1 MATLVEKLS
10 HLAQTKQEIKN
21 AIIEKGIVIAPEDT
35 YRSYADK
42 IRQIPSGDIYIE
54 GAKYGISANTILG
67 AVEDGVLT
75 GSAPYFTDMYFD
87 DFHIIGENVLK
98 EKFKTN
104 ANIRTFDSG
113 SVSEVQNSG
122 MRQIFYQ
129 CPNIIQVKMDNL
141 AIVHQYGL
149 YGAFSQCEQLEEIR
163 FDRLERIE
171 TSGLYNVCYKCYN
184 LRSSVVMPNLNYV
197 AQSGLSGAFRECI
210 YIETAFFP
218 RLQTIEQSGLS
229 SCFNSCTKL
238 SKIALPALESAGQ
251 TALSGS
257 FAKTGITTISFPS
270 LVSITSS
277 SLTTSTFQGCA
288 ALTEIHFRKDMQ
300 ESFEEIWSANTYY
313 SNKFGASNATVYF
326 DLIGAITVNDVV
338 YTRSE
343 MDSICTDTATDF
355 VAWRDENDTLIYTH
369 ASSEPEIGTQ
379 VYFDMGMTIAGTV
392 SAIA

>member
-21 AIIEKGIVIAPEDT
+21 AIIDKGIVISPEDT

-42 IRQIPSGDIYIE
+42 IRQIPSGDVYIE

-75 GSAPYFTDMYFD
+75 SSASYFTDMHFD
-87 DFHIIGENVLK
+87 DFHTVGENVLK
-98 EKFKTN
+98 EKFKAN
-104 ANIRTFDSG
+104 ANIRTFNSG
-113 SVSEVQNSG
+113 SVGEIQDNG
-122 MRQIFYQ
+122 MRQTFYQ
-129 CPNIIQVKMDNL
+129 CPNIIQVKLDNL
-141 AIVHQYGL
+141 AIVGAYGL
-149 YGAFSQCEQLEEIR
+149 YNTFYQCEQLEDIR

-171 TSGLYNVCYKCYN
+171 TFGLYNVCYYCNN
-184 LRSSVVMPNLNYV
+184 LRSPVFMPNLHYV
-197 AQSGLSGAFRECI
+197 AQNGLSGAFRGCI
-210 YIETAFFP
+210 SIETAFFP
-218 RLQTIEQSGLS
+218 RLQTIEQSGLT
-229 SCFNSCTKL
+229 SCFNGCTKL

-251 TALSGS
+251 LALGS
-257 FAKTGITTISFPS
+257 SFSKTGITTISFPS
-270 LVSITSS
+270 LVSITNNSFS
-277 SLTTSTFQGCA
+277 ASTFQGCT

-313 SNKFGASNATVYF
+313 SNKFGATNATVYF

-343 MDSICTDTATDF
+343 MDSACTNEATDF
-355 VAWRDENDTLIYTH
+355 VAWRDENYTLIYTH

-379 VYFDMGMTIAGTV
+379 VYFDAGMTIAGTV
-392 SAIA
+392 SAVA

>member
-10 HLAQTKQEIKN
+10 HLAQTKQEIKK
-21 AIIEKGIVIAPEDT
+21 AIIDKGIVIAPEDT

-87 DFHIIGENVLK
+87 DFHTVGENVLK
-98 EKFKTN
+98 EKFKAN
-104 ANIRTFDSG
+104 ANVRTFDSG
-113 SVSEVQNSG
+113 SVGEIQNNG
-122 MRQIFYQ
+122 MRQTFYQ
-129 CPNIIQVKMDNL
+129 CPNIEQVRMDNL
-141 AIVHQYGL
+141 AIVRSYGL
-149 YGAFSQCEQLEEIR
+149 YNAFAQCEQLVEIR
-163 FDRLERIE
+163 FDSLERIE
-171 TSGLYNVCYKCYN
+171 DYGLASVCSKCHN
-184 LRSSVVMPNLNYV
+184 LCSEVFMRNLNYV
-197 AQSGLSGAFRECI
+197 AQGGLSGAFRECAF
-210 YIETAFFP
+210 IETAFFP
-218 RLQTIEQSGLS
+218 KLQVLDKSGFS
-229 SCFNSCTKL
+229 SCFHNCAKL
-238 SKIALPALESAGQ
+238 SKIGLPALESAGQ
-251 TALSGS
+251 LALSGS
-257 FAKTGITTISFPS
+257 FQKTGITTISFPS
-270 LVSITSS
+270 LVTIENNSFSQ
-277 SLTTSTFQGCA
+277 STFLSCA

-313 SNKFGASNATVYF
+313 SNKWGATNATVYF

-343 MDSICTDTATDF
+343 MDSICTNTGTDF
-355 VAWRDENDTLIYTH
+355 VAWKDENDTLIYTY
-369 ASSEPEIGTQ
+369 ASSEPEIDTQ